1 MAGNVASQSNLVFT
15 YNTLYKD
22 TLDDIEFA
30 KETIDVTY
38 FKEEVAKIQ
47 TKLNN
52 ELTNY
57 EQTKVNEGLTNNFN
71 QDYLEQI
78 YNEAIKSL
86 NSLREQMNKY
96 NPYFNLYYQA
106 KTLVEKIKKDSITE
120 EDIKSIALDMIKLMN
135 LLNKTKSI
143 VLKDKEELFF
153 NLYNLSFNIIK
164 IELTYLGK
172 SEVLDYCLK
181 NKIANEYLNLVIGK
195 ELKSYQE
202 SFKED
207 EFLKILISEI
217 NQGGTNRSFVNEQL
231 IVYLMLKDSK
241 NNYVQ
246 KVLDNYYR
254 LQEQIKDNL
263 DQEKE
268 SEKKIDTLKD
278 KIKTNNNH
286 IFKELSVILAFIT
299 AFTWINYAASKQK
312 KNIIR
317 YKTKVEA
324 YSTEDVI
331 QTPLPEE
338 ISSRLNNSLKYY
350 VYTPWEETDKG
361 YQRKVNVYN
370 ITDYEDVLGGL
381 INNIYEGIE
390 ESEVFNSQNQMSI
403 LNNIANEFLKGH
415 KSVKTETKAELSSQD
430 MYDEAIWELVKI
442 EQNHDD
448 PLNMGTEFSLGKAL
462 LVLLSGYVALLGFN
476 VLSHL
481 CFKETIIS
489 AFKSIYLKYKYRL
502 NRQEERKQAL
512 KEMEEEINLIKVR
525 ALQNEEYHKNVQN
538 IYNLFQDTLKRS
550 EGIVLVREK
559 D

>member
-153 NLYNLSFNIIK
+153 NLYNLSLNIIK

-172 SEVLDYCLK
+172 SIVLDYCLK

-350 VYTPWEETDKG
+350 VYTPWEETDKA
-361 YQRKVNVYN
+361 K
-370 ITDYEDVLGGL
+370 
-381 INNIYEGIE
+381 
-390 ESEVFNSQNQMSI
+390 
-403 LNNIANEFLKGH
+403 
-415 KSVKTETKAELSSQD
+415 
-430 MYDEAIWELVKI
+430 
-442 EQNHDD
+442 
-448 PLNMGTEFSLGKAL
+448 
-462 LVLLSGYVALLGFN
+462 
-476 VLSHL
+476 
-481 CFKETIIS
+481 
-489 AFKSIYLKYKYRL
+489 
-502 NRQEERKQAL
+502 
-512 KEMEEEINLIKVR
+512 
-525 ALQNEEYHKNVQN
+525 
-538 IYNLFQDTLKRS
+538 
-550 EGIVLVREK
+550 
-559 D
+559 